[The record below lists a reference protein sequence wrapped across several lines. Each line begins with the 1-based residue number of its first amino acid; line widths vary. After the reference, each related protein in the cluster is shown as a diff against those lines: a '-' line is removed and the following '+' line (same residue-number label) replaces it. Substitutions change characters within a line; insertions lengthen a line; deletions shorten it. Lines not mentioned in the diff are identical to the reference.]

1 MCCNPTEA
9 DLGLEIA
16 RYQCDE
22 AGGPQFR
29 NFKTQ
34 TGDEIQMAADTICI
48 FGGGLSSPTPVV
60 FNSGYYQHRRSNIR
74 NQSEMLSFE

>member
-1 MCCNPTEA
+1 M
-9 DLGLEIA
+9 GLEIA

-34 TGDEIQMAADTICI
+34 TGDEIQMAARATKVAFLPEVPVGKESIGI
-48 FGGGLSSPTPVV
+48 QTTLSWGVLHQFQLSDPLDSW
-60 FNSGYYQHRRSNIR
+60 FN
-74 NQSEMLSFE
+74 